1 MFVVRNI
8 GDIAHDSADT
18 KGKVMQTNLF
28 SFVNKNFFN
37 LLYSGSNNEVH
48 AGCLLVI
55 YNLYDHEVSYKLPRA
70 VVRDSIS
77 EYLTFERVKMDEEY
91 NSPNDYANAIIRK
104 FCDVRWVEEDRD
116 DNTYEQQIA
125 LTEQGIALAEFMQRL
140 IEPPKDEY
148 SSYIY
153 NIFNTLKNREQWNS
167 DPYVLALKE
176 VYKSSKKL
184 AGSLKKLS
192 TTIRKTIESL
202 VKEETLESLTENLIS
217 YCNGDFIKEYSRL
230 IKQQNIHIYRANIR
244 KMMDDLK
251 SPSNYDI
258 IVIGCCFEEELD
270 EEEAAEYVDNMF
282 RTTMRF
288 LTEDYDRIMQSIKK
302 KINIYLTLAIGRAQ
316 FLMNHDVNMR
326 GYVEQTMKFLIE
338 EFGDEDINTLLPDET
353 KDLFSIFTQSI
364 VDADSVR
371 YPASSRKIIRASTS
385 ENVEL
390 SDEDI
395 QQAREQQRREAY
407 NPYSKSEMKNYI
419 NNLMGEKMALHADD
433 VPVHNKS
440 DVLAVIACAAYAEE
454 NGFLLESSEQYIE
467 KNGFVIRDFTIRRK
481 QAME

>member
-1 MFVVRNI
+1 MRT
-8 GDIAHDSADT
+8 D
-18 KGKVMQTNLF
+18 LF

-70 VVRDSIS
+70 AVRDSIS
-77 EYLTFERVKMDEEY
+77 EYLTFERVKLDEEY
-91 NSPNDYANAIIRK
+91 SSPNDYANAVIRK
-104 FCDVRWVEEDRD
+104 FCDSGWVEEDRD
-116 DNTYEQQIA
+116 DNTYEQQIT

-153 NIFNTLKNREQWNS
+153 NIFNTLKNREQWSS
-167 DPYVLALKE
+167 DPYVFALKE

-202 VKEETLESLTENLIS
+202 VREETLESLTENLIS

-230 IKQQNIHIYRANIR
+230 IKQHNIHIYRANIR
-244 KMMDDLK
+244 TMLNELK
-251 SPSNYDI
+251 TPLNYGA
-258 IVIGCCFEEELD
+258 IVTGCCFEEELN

-282 RTTMRF
+282 RMTTRF

-338 EFGDEDINTLLPDET
+338 EFGDLDINTPLPDET
-353 KDLFSIFTQSI
+353 DGLFGIFTQGI
-364 VDADSVR
+364 VDVNSMR
-371 YPASSRKIIRASTS
+371 YPGNSRKITGASAS
-385 ENVEL
+385 ESVEL

-395 QQAREQQRREAY
+395 EQAREQQRREAY
-407 NPYSKSEMKNYI
+407 NPYSKSEMKRYI
-419 NNLMGEKMALHADD
+419 NNLMGEKTELRADD
-433 VPVHNKS
+433 IPVGNKA
-440 DVLAVIACAAYAEE
+440 DVLAVIASAAYAEE
-454 NGFLLESSEQYIE
+454 NGFLLDAGERYIE
-467 KNGFVIRDFTIRRK
+467 KDGFVIRDFTIRRK
-481 QAME
+481 QETE

>member
-1 MFVVRNI
+1 
-8 GDIAHDSADT
+8 
-18 KGKVMQTNLF
+18 MQTELF
-28 SFVNKNFFN
+28 RFINNNFFN
-37 LLYSGSNNEVH
+37 LLNSGSNNEVH
-48 AGCLLVI
+48 AGYLLVV
-55 YNLYDHEVSYKLPRA
+55 YNLYEHEVSYKLPRTA
-70 VVRDSIS
+70 VRDRIS
-77 EYLTFERVKMDEEY
+77 EYLTSKRFKMDEEY

-104 FCDVRWVEEDRD
+104 FCDVGWTEEERD
-116 DNTYEQQIA
+116 DSTYEHQIA

-153 NIFNTLKNREQWNS
+153 NIYNTLNNKDQWNS

-184 AGSLKKLS
+184 ASSLKKLS

-217 YCNGDFIKEYSRL
+217 YCKGDFIKEYSRL
-230 IKQQNIHIYRANIR
+230 INQQNIHFYRINIR
-244 KMMDDLK
+244 TMMNDLI
-251 SPSNYDI
+251 SPSNYDT
-258 IVIGCCFEEELD
+258 IVIGCCFEEDLD
-270 EEEAAEYVDNMF
+270 EEAAAEYVDNMF
-282 RTTMRF
+282 HTTMRF

-302 KINIYLTLAIGRAQ
+302 KINIYITLAVGRAQ
-316 FLMNHDVNMR
+316 FLINHDVNMR

-338 EFGDEDINTLLPDET
+338 EFGDKDIYTPLPDET
-353 KDLFSIFTQSI
+353 NDLFSIFTQSY
-364 VDADSVR
+364 VDTFSVHH
-371 YPASSRKIIRASTS
+371 PKSSHKIIHASAS

-481 QAME
+481 QVTE